1 MTEDYKYWAFIS
13 YSHQDRAWGD
23 WLHKTLETY
32 RVPRRLV
39 GRASRDGQVPE
50 RLYPVFRDRDELPS
64 SANLGDVLNESLRQ
78 SRYQIVICSPR
89 SAASRWVNE
98 EIKYFKS
105 LGREDRVLCLIVD
118 GEPNVFDIPGR
129 DIEECFAP
137 ALRYRV
143 DAHGHIT
150 DAPAEPIAADAR
162 EHADGKRGAKLKL
175 LSGLLGVGLDEIVQ
189 RERQREFWKRAQIG
203 AAAMAFAGLCV
214 GAWQWYQNERAARE
228 REISIEKLVESGRQ
242 ELLAGQHARAAVYL
256 NKAYKMGHDTVPLRF
271 MLAQAMKPVEALTDV
286 RVEHGGR
293 AVYASTFSPDGT
305 RFALHVLL
313 EVAGQQRAVIR
324 IYNAADGALLRELP
338 EAPVLPLDMEFLSG
352 GQRLLVTGFPDDIR
366 SGPPL
371 TRIWALAEDATGL
384 KLEGINGYAGRAAHP
399 EGSRVLVANER
410 GLHVHDTQT
419 GERLAHWLP
428 GESLRAASY
437 SPDGNSIAAATADG
451 SVVTLDGVA
460 GRVLQRYAGTNG
472 QPLTAVLFSPTG
484 KDLIALPE
492 RSGLPQLSG
501 DIRIWNVADGALRLS
516 FAADAGLL
524 YVLQFSRDGRRF
536 ATVGSEGY
544 KVWSTARGVLL
555 FSVPRALTEFARA
568 ALSPD
573 GDTLVTA
580 DFQNRI
586 AEVWDVRSK
595 RMVHTLDLHTDGVS
609 NAAFNPSG
617 SRLLLA
623 SRDGSADLWNMPI
636 DRAWRYESFETLPYV
651 TRFDAD
657 GRHLLV
663 GGGRADDGRIMVLD
677 GQDGSIKQRM
687 DGHEDVVVDLD
698 LSEDGR
704 RLVSASLDGTAAL
717 WDYVRGT
724 RIATLSHS
732 PEGTYTARFN
742 RSGDRILTTTSP
754 DGSLPDDDATWL
766 WNGLDGEPIA
776 RLSHTKFVYAA
787 DFDHS
792 GERVATGSFDGT
804 LNLWRAADGKLL
816 RSWPAS
822 GGPIHGLAF
831 SPHDR
836 QLAKTTPG
844 SIQLFDPDAGTQT
857 GALRDASLG
866 IPEVLA
872 YSPDGKMLAI
882 GTQSGSIWLW
892 QLEDDV
898 IRTLK
903 GHQQL
908 VDALAFSADGALLVS
923 GGLDGEVRAWDAH
936 KGVALGVLLSF
947 ARKAGFE
954 LFAPGDRLA
963 ATAWSQIAVVDV
975 SARSRRAED
984 VGRVLTCKAPWIVGV
999 DFKLISEKRE
1009 NAPCGR

>member
-143 DAHGHIT
+143 DAHGQIT
-150 DAPAEPIAADAR
+150 DIPAEPIAADAR

-189 RERQREFWKRAQIG
+189 RERQREFWKRVQIG

-228 REISIEKLVESGRQ
+228 REITIEKLVESGRQ

-256 NKAYKMGHDTVPLRF
+256 NEAYKMGHDTVPLRF

-286 RVEHGGR
+286 RVEHGGQ
-293 AVYASTFSPDGT
+293 AVFESVFSPDGE

-313 EVAGQQRAVIR
+313 QISGNQKAVIKV
-324 IYNAADGALLRELP
+324 YDTASGTLLHELAGAP
-338 EAPVLPLDMEFLSG
+338 ALPLSMAFLG
-352 GQRLLVTGFPDDIR
+352 DGQRLLATGFPDDIR
-366 SGPPL
+366 SGAPF
-371 TRIWALAEDATGL
+371 TRIWTLAEQKPALQID
-384 KLEGINGYAGRAAHP
+384 GINGYAGQPAHP
-399 EGSRVLVANER
+399 DGSRVLVADES
-410 GLHVHDTQT
+410 GLHVHDART
-419 GERLAHWLP
+419 GARLAHWLA
-428 GESLRAASY
+428 GQALYAATY
-437 SPDGNSIAAATADG
+437 SPDGTRIAVAA
-451 SVVTLDGVA
+451 SDGVVQVIDA
-460 GRVLQRYAGTNG
+460 RDGRALQQYTETKG
-472 QPLTAVLFSPTG
+472 QFLSAVLFSPTG
-484 KDLIALPE
+484 KDLL
-492 RSGLPQLSG
+492 GLPGRTDIPQLNG

-516 FAADAGLL
+516 FATDAGLL

-544 KVWSTARGVLL
+544 KVWSTTRGVLL
-555 FSVPRALTEFARA
+555 FSVPRALTEFARV

-595 RMVHTLDLHTDGVS
+595 RMMHTLDLHTDGIS
-609 NAAFNPSG
+609 AAAFDPNG
-617 SRLLLA
+617 GHLLLA
-623 SRDGSADLWNMPI
+623 SRDGSADLWNMPA
-636 DRAWRYESFETLPYV
+636 DKAWRYESFETLPYV
-651 TRFDAD
+651 ARFDPA

-663 GGGRADDGRIMVLD
+663 GGGRAGDGRIMILD
-677 GQDGSIKQRM
+677 RQSGSIKQRM
-687 DGHEDVVVDLD
+687 DGHDDVVVDLD
-698 LSEDGR
+698 LSKDGR

-717 WDYVRGT
+717 WDYAHGT

-754 DGSLPDDDATWL
+754 DGSVPDDDATWL

-804 LNLWRAADGKLL
+804 LNLWRATDGKLL
-816 RSWPAS
+816 RSWPANK
-822 GGPIHGLAF
+822 GPIHGLTF
-831 SPHDR
+831 SPGDT
-836 QLAKTTPG
+836 QLATATPDCVR
-844 SIQLFDPDAGTQT
+844 LFDPNAGTQI
-857 GALRDASLG
+857 GVLRDAGMG
-866 IPEVLA
+866 IPEILT
-872 YSPDGKMLAI
+872 YSPDGNMLAI

-892 QLEDDV
+892 QLDDDV

-908 VDALAFSADGALLVS
+908 VDALAFSADGALLLS
-923 GGLDGEVRAWDAH
+923 GGLDGEVRAWDTHEGAS
-936 KGVALGVLLSF
+936 LGVLLSF
-947 ARKAGFE
+947 ARKTGLDLLASGS
-954 LFAPGDRLA
+954 RLV
-963 ATAWSQIAVVDV
+963 ATSWSQIADIDV
-975 SARSRRAED
+975 SVEARRAED
-984 VGRVLTCKAPWIVGV
+984 VTRVLACKAPWAVGA
-999 DFKLISEKRE
+999 DLRLINEKRE
-1009 NAPCGR
+1009 SAPCAH